1 MTDTPSRPDP
11 LAPDYGSPEAVTAGA
26 RPVAPDPTVDRFSAF
41 DQPDGSTPPPA
52 PTPAP
57 TSAPAQKT
65 GRRRSQNRSRPASSR
80 PSPRRTSTPAAVS
93 GTAPGPG
100 TASSKPPRTARRKA
114 TITFTAVFVALVG
127 IPMVLAAVIALV
139 SNSSDRSSASGQ
151 EEREQV
157 AFTPSS
163 VEPSPV
169 PTIAATVTS
178 VRVEV
183 QGPDRI
189 ADIRLYR
196 SRDASDL
203 ENTALPF
210 AATIPVDSD
219 DTYLTVSA
227 DDFGYRGAQP
237 MRCTIFVG
245 DVAVSTS
252 VGTKSVDCRVTDS
265 TWQRER

>member
-1 MTDTPSRPDP
+1 MTDAPSRPDP
-11 LAPDYGSPEAVTAGA
+11 LAPDYGSADTAAGRG
-26 RPVAPDPTVDRFSAF
+26 RPDAPDPTVDHYSAF
-41 DQPDGSTPPPA
+41 EESQPA
-52 PTPAP
+52 PLPAVP
-57 TSAPAQKT
+57 EQKG
-65 GRRRSQNRSRPASSR
+65 GRN
-80 PSPRRTSTPAAVS
+80 RRTRP
-93 GTAPGPG
+93 
-100 TASSKPPRTARRKA
+100 KQPRTASRKA
-114 TITFTAVFVALVG
+114 SITFAAVFGALIV

-139 SNSSDRSSASGQ
+139 SNGSGSARDADP
-151 EEREQV
+151 EERQEV

-163 VEPSPV
+163 VAPSEV
-169 PTIAATVTS
+169 PTIPATVTS

-189 ADIRLYR
+189 ADVRLYR
-196 SRDASDL
+196 SQDSTEL
-203 ENTALPF
+203 ENAALPF

-245 DVAVSTS
+245 DVVVSTS
-252 VGTKSVDCRVTDS
+252 IGTKSVDCKVTDA